1 MPITGS
7 TDIYAIVGD
16 PIRQVRSP
24 GLFNPMIEAAGQDA
38 VLVPLQ
44 VPEASFETAIGTL
57 MSFGNLNGLV
67 ITYPFKERV
76 MTHLDVLSDR
86 ARQVGG
92 VNAMRREPD
101 GRWTGDMF
109 DGIGL
114 VRAVAAQTPIRGVSI
129 LLLGAG
135 GAGRAI
141 GLACAEAGA
150 AAITVCDLDVG
161 RSDWLVERIRTFY
174 PSCQVRRGAAIAEG
188 HDVLINATP
197 VGMKT
202 GDGLPADIGAL
213 SSAMTVIDIVPY
225 PENTPLLAA
234 ARAAG
239 ALAIPGAAMTN
250 GQARAILE
258 FFGLLT

>member
-1 MPITGS
+1 M
-7 TDIYAIVGD
+7 A
-16 PIRQVRSP
+16 
-24 GLFNPMIEAAGQDA
+24 
-38 VLVPLQ
+38 
-44 VPEASFETAIGTL
+44 
-57 MSFGNLNGLV
+57 
-67 ITYPFKERV
+67 
-76 MTHLDVLSDR
+76 HLDGLSDR

-92 VNAMRREPD
+92 VNAMRREAD

-114 VRAVAAQTPIRGVSI
+114 VRAVTARTPIRGARI
-129 LLLGAG
+129 LLVGAG

-141 GLACAEAGA
+141 GLACGEAGA
-150 AAITVCDLDVG
+150 AAITVADLDAG
-161 RSDWLVERIRTFY
+161 RSDWLVERIRAHY
-174 PSCQVRRGAAIAEG
+174 PACEVRSGPAVVG
-188 HDVLINATP
+188 DHDVLINATP
-197 VGMKT
+197 VGMAE

-239 ALAIPGAAMTN
+239 AKAIPGAAMTN

-258 FFGLLT
+258 FFGLLS

>member
-7 TDIYAIVGD
+7 TDIYGIVGD
-16 PIRQVRSP
+16 PIRQARSP
-24 GLFNPMIEAAGQDA
+24 GLFNPMIEAAGRDA

-44 VPEASFETAIGTL
+44 VPEASFETTIRTL
-57 MSFGNLNGLV
+57 MSLGNLNGLV

-76 MTHLDVLSDR
+76 MAQLDVLSDR

-92 VNAMRREPD
+92 VNAMRREAD

-114 VRAVAAQTPIRGVSI
+114 VRAVTARTPIRGARI
-129 LLLGAG
+129 LLVGAG

-150 AAITVCDLDVG
+150 AAITVADLEPA
-161 RSDWLVERIRTFY
+161 RSEWLVERIGAYY
-174 PSCQVRRGAAIAEG
+174 PSSQVRRGAAIAEG
-188 HDVLINATP
+188 HDMLINATP
-197 VGMKT
+197 VGMAD

-213 SSAMTVIDIVPY
+213 SSAMTVVDIVPY
-225 PENTPLLAA
+225 PETTPLLAA

-239 ALAIPGAAMTN
+239 ATAIPGAAMTN

-258 FFGLLT
+258 FFGLLK

>member
-16 PIRQVRSP
+16 PIRQARSP
-24 GLFNPMIEAAGQDA
+24 GLFNPMIEEAGRDA

-44 VPEASFETAIGTL
+44 VPEAAFETAIRTL
-57 MSFGNLNGLV
+57 MNLGNLNGLV

-76 MTHLDVLSDR
+76 MAHLDVLSDR

-114 VRAVAAQTPIRGVSI
+114 VRAVTARTPIRSARI
-129 LLLGAG
+129 LLVGAG

-150 AAITVCDLDVG
+150 AAITVAELDAG
-161 RSDWLVERIRTFY
+161 RSDWLVERIRAHY
-174 PSCQVRRGAAIAEG
+174 PNCEVRPGPAVVGEQDI
-188 HDVLINATP
+188 LINATP
-197 VGMKT
+197 VGMAE
-202 GDGLPADIGAL
+202 GDGLPAEIGAL
-213 SSAMTVIDIVPY
+213 TSAMTVIDIVPY

-239 ALAIPGAAMTN
+239 AAAIPGAAMTN

-258 FFGLLT
+258 FFGLLK